1 MSIFI
6 YKAKSLSGKTESG
19 TLESESLRELS
30 QNLKK
35 RGLILIDAQIK
46 TENKKRIF
54 KWTVFSGKVSITEKI
69 VMTRNLWI
77 IIATGL
83 PLVRG
88 FSILASQA
96 KNRKMKYALLDISRE
111 IGEGKNLSDSLKKYP
126 DIFSDLYINMIQS
139 GEESGTLEEV
149 LKVLSLQL
157 KREKEM
163 KSSVQKALIYPAV
176 LILTMIA
183 VGLLILIF
191 VFPKIKKLFQ
201 SLNADLPITTKIIL
215 GMGDFFMT
223 YWYILIIALVAV
235 VFAFIFSIRTKTGRF
250 LMDTV
255 SLKIPLISS
264 LIVKSN
270 SAAFARSLSS
280 LMASGVPLIKSLEIT
295 GGNVSNFY
303 FKQALKESAKRVE
316 KGEKL
321 FSSLKPYQK
330 FFSYGTIEM
339 VEMGEETGKTSVI
352 LKTMADFYEEEVL
365 NDAYAISTLIEPIL
379 IIILGTIVGVFA
391 VSIIGPLYSV
401 MGNI

>member
-1 MSIFI
+1 MSNFI
-6 YKAKSLSGKTESG
+6 YKAKSLNGQTESG
-19 TLESESLRELS
+19 NLEAESLRELS
-30 QNLKK
+30 QSLKK

-46 TENKKRIF
+46 EETSKRIF
-54 KWTVFSGKVSITEKI
+54 KWTILSGKVSATEKI

-83 PLVRG
+83 PLVKG

-111 IGEGKNLSDSLKKYP
+111 IGQGKRLSDSLKKYP
-126 DIFSDLYINMIQS
+126 DIFSDLYINMVQS
-139 GEESGTLEEV
+139 GEESGTLEDV
-149 LKVLSLQL
+149 LKILSLQL
-157 KREKEM
+157 KQEKEM
-163 KSSVQKALIYPAV
+163 KSSVQKALIYPAILV
-176 LILTMIA
+176 LTMIA

-191 VFPKIKKLFQ
+191 VFPRIKKLFQ
-201 SLNADLPITTKIIL
+201 SLNANLPITTKIIL
-215 GMGDFFMT
+215 GMGDFFLT
-223 YWYILIIALVAV
+223 YWHILTIALFVSG
-235 VFAFIFSIRTKTGRF
+235 FALIFSTKTKTGKF
-250 LMDTV
+250 LIDTV
-255 SLKIPLISS
+255 SLKIPLVSS
-264 LIVKSN
+264 LIIKSN

-280 LMASGVPLIKSLEIT
+280 LMSSGVPLIKSLEIT

-303 FKQALKESAKRVE
+303 FKQALKESVKKVE

-321 FSSLKPYQK
+321 FDSLKPYQK

-379 IIILGTIVGVFA
+379 IIILGIIVAVFA
-391 VSIIGPLYSV
+391 ISIIGPLYSV

>member
-6 YKAKSLSGKTESG
+6 YKAKSLNGETESG
-19 TLESESLRELS
+19 ILESESLRELS

-35 RGLILIDAQIK
+35 RGLILVDAEIK
-46 TENKKRIF
+46 TENKKRIL
-54 KWTVFSGKVSITEKI
+54 KWTIFSGKVSITEKI

-96 KNRKMKYALLDISRE
+96 RNRKMKYALLDISRE
-111 IGEGKNLSDSLKKYP
+111 IGQGKNLSDSLKKYP
-126 DIFSDLYINMIQS
+126 DIFSDLYINMVQS
-139 GEESGTLEEV
+139 GEESGTMEEV

-176 LILTMIA
+176 LVLTMVA

-215 GMGDFFMT
+215 GTGDFLMT
-223 YWYILIIALVAV
+223 YWYVLIIALFVA
-235 VFAFIFSIRTKTGRF
+235 VFAFVFSIKTKTGRF
-250 LMDTV
+250 LIDTI
-255 SLKIPLISS
+255 SLKIPLVSS
-264 LIVKSN
+264 LVVKSN

-339 VEMGEETGKTSVI
+339 VEMGEETGKTSTI

-365 NDAYAISTLIEPIL
+365 NDAYTISTLIEPIL
-379 IIILGTIVGVFA
+379 IIVLGSVVGVFA
-391 VSIIGPLYSV
+391 ISIIGPLYSV

>member
-46 TENKKRIF
+46 TEDKKRIF